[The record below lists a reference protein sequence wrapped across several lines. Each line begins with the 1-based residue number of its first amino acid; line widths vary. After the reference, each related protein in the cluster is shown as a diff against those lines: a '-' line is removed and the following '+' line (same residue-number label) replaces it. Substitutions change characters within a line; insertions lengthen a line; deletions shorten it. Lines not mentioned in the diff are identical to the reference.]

1 MTIVMTDEAVHT
13 DAGPPPPTAGQILTV
28 FSPKGGTGKTAVATN
43 LAAAFHARDKRVCL
57 VDLDLEFG
65 DVAVAMSMDPGHTVA
80 DVELGGER
88 EVEDTFQSAITE
100 YKPGFDCVL
109 APIDPEDA
117 ESVSAAAVGEF
128 LGWLGKRYEF
138 VVVDTSAH
146 VSDAVL
152 IALDAADAIIQITTP
167 EVTAIKAL
175 MVMAEPLDSLH
186 TTPNARHLVV
196 NMASDDVIP
205 AAEIGTTL
213 GLPVIA
219 TLPSDPAVWASI
231 NRGGPLVEHDPDSPL
246 SQAIGRLA
254 ENWLDEPETPAPQTQ
269 SRRGL
274 LRRKKK

>member
-1 MTIVMTDEAVHT
+1 MTAVI
-13 DAGPPPPTAGQILTV
+13 DAGEVQIEEDPPPPTAGQILTV

-43 LAAAFHARDKRVCL
+43 LAAAFHARGKRVCL

-65 DVAVAMSMDPGHTVA
+65 DVAVALSMDPGRTVA
-80 DVELGGER
+80 DIDMVGEGQ
-88 EVEDTFQSAITE
+88 VEDAFASAITE

-117 ESVSAAAVGEF
+117 EGVSAAAVSEF

-138 VVVDTSAH
+138 VIVDTSAH

-152 IALDAADAIIQITTP
+152 VALDAADAILQVTTP

-175 MVMAEPLDSLH
+175 MVMAEPLESLH
-186 TTPNARHLVV
+186 TTSNSRHLVV

-205 AAEIGTTL
+205 TAEIGTTL

-219 TLPSDPAVWASI
+219 ALPSDPAVWESI
-231 NRGGPLVEHDPDSPL
+231 NRGSPLVDHDPENAL

-254 ENWLDEPETPAPQTQ
+254 LNWLDESELPLTETP
-269 SRRGL
+269 SRRRM
-274 LRRKKK
+274 LRRTKK